1 MYKFEYTISDFQ
13 TDEEYQKEF
22 LTLFEIQDI
31 MDDSLNNKLSYIY
44 DLIKENEDWK
54 KLLEYYSRLF
64 PFIEES
70 NLELSLPIAFTYSYL
85 KNTHECLREFYFKK
99 TTFLVQELIKSFDKK

>member
-44 DLIKENEDWK
+44 DLIKEN
-54 KLLEYYSRLF
+54 
-64 PFIEES
+64 
-70 NLELSLPIAFTYSYL
+70 
-85 KNTHECLREFYFKK
+85 
-99 TTFLVQELIKSFDKK
+99 

>member
-44 DLIKENEDWK
+44 LIELVGSQK
-54 KLLEYYSRLF
+54 KKIL
-64 PFIEES
+64 
-70 NLELSLPIAFTYSYL
+70 N
-85 KNTHECLREFYFKK
+85 
-99 TTFLVQELIKSFDKK
+99 